1 MDENIKS
8 GHEHGKDKRRKLMA
22 ECARG
27 LKDISRYFGKI
38 SENTRKSKGNNN
50 KPLSTLKDS

>member
-38 SENTRKSKGNNN
+38 SENTQKTKG
-50 KPLSTLKDS
+50 KF